1 VPDATS
7 DTGSDK
13 RQVPDAVCLGCG
25 CLCDDLV
32 VETTATRVVGA
43 RNACDKGLW
52 WLTSDA
58 ADRSWIARIR
68 GDAAELNAAIEHG
81 VNMLKGARYPL
92 IYGGADLDCVAQRR
106 AIAIADRLRGC
117 VDFCLTDEQRA
128 TLRAVQSVGQ
138 VTCTLGEIANRSNM
152 VVYWGA
158 DPATTHP
165 RHGERYALAPMG
177 EFVPRGRAD
186 RTCVVVTDREVATEA
201 WADEV
206 LRIRSGRHFEAI
218 AVLRALATGA
228 VLEASEVKRQTGAE
242 LSTWLRLLGQM
253 KDAQYGAIFYGDQL
267 GAATAPATPA
277 SESSSNKYDAGIGR
291 PPHSPACRGEDVEYC
306 SSHLIVEAL
315 LRLVM
320 ELNEFARFVSLSLGG
335 GGNSAGA
342 EETMTWTTGYPY
354 GVSFAQ
360 GYPRSFDRE
369 HLGEAML
376 ARGEVDAAL
385 LVGVNPA
392 ELNHAAQR
400 HLETIPRVLID
411 WRSETAASRADVAV
425 RIARPGIETGGTAYR
440 ADGVPLPLR
449 PVRLSAAPAA
459 ASVLEALERSILAT
473 RETTIAS
480 REA

>member
-1 VPDATS
+1 MPDAALES
-7 DTGSDK
+7 GSEI
-13 RQVPDAVCLGCG
+13 RQVADAVCLGCG

-32 VETTATRVVGA
+32 VETTASRVISA
-43 RNACDKGLW
+43 RNACDKGLR
-52 WLTSDA
+52 WLTSAA

-81 VNMLKGARYPL
+81 VNILKGARYPL
-92 IYGGADLDCVAQRR
+92 IYGGEELDCVAQRR

-117 VDFCLTDEQRA
+117 VDFRLTDEQRA

-138 VTCTLGEIANRSNM
+138 VTCTLGEIANRSNL
-152 VVYWGA
+152 VIYWGA

-165 RHGERYALAPMG
+165 RHGERYALAPLG

-218 AVLRALATGA
+218 AVLRALAAGA
-228 VLEASEVKRQTGAE
+228 VLDVNEVERQTGAE

-253 KDAQYGAIFYGDQL
+253 KVAQYGAIVYGDQL
-267 GAATAPATPA
+267 GVTPA
-277 SESSSNKYDAGIGR
+277 SAKSVSESSSNMYGAEIRRLDN
-291 PPHSPACRGEDVEYC
+291 SPTCQGEGLELS
-306 SSHLIVEAL
+306 SSHLVVEAL

-320 ELNEFARFVSLSLGG
+320 ELNEFARFVALSLGG

-369 HLGEAML
+369 HQGEAL
-376 ARGEVDAAL
+376 FARGEVDAAL

-400 HLETIPRVLID
+400 QLEKIPRVLID
-411 WRSETAASRADVAV
+411 WRSDAAVNHADVAI

-459 ASVLEALERSILAT
+459 ASVLEAMERLILAT
-473 RETTIAS
+473 HETTVAA
-480 REA
+480 REP